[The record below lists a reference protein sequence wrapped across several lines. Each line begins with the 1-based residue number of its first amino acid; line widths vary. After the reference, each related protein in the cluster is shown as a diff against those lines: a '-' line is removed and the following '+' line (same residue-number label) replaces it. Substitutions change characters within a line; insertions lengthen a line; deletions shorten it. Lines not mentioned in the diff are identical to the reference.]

1 MVQDEAVLL
10 QRIVAT
16 GDAGAFSEIVRLYAS
31 SVYSA
36 CMRILGDR
44 EAAADAT
51 QETFFQFLKKAN
63 TIGDSIPAWLHRVAT
78 GKAVDRIRA
87 ESARRRAE
95 GQYAE
100 VKRCEVGKWEDLS
113 PFVDEAL
120 DALDAPSREL
130 LIAYFFEGRALVDIG
145 AVRGLSHPT
154 VSRRVKAAVSQL
166 RAQLRRSGVVVSTVA
181 LGALLSE
188 NAAQAAPAVVLSE
201 LAKMAIAGAELSAPA
216 AIGGLLL
223 AAKAKVIVVAFVMG
237 IGAVGLLT
245 HRHFT
250 RPVENSGPAVAV
262 EPAVIVEKELA
273 DSGTPD
279 VSDPTEVEAEGSNA
293 PAQSIQPNEAQ
304 AAIQTRTPEPAPDQP
319 PNEAQATTQ
328 TRTPESVSAQPPEQE
343 PPQETIQEERTP
355 EFDLSTPH
363 ATATTFIRMI
373 VAADVESV
381 MACMLPDSPYC
392 EAVQMLLQLQPGDFA
407 YDAKLGYLALD
418 PDAEMPI
425 LEENETSDGVDIVW
439 LVTLKTDFNQ
449 KYAGDQF
456 RFGAT
461 MKPVDG
467 QWLIDT
473 ITPDMDD

>member
-10 QRIVAT
+10 QRFVAT
-16 GDAGAFSEIVRLYAS
+16 GDAGAFSEIVRLHAS
-31 SVYSA
+31 LVYSA

-63 TIGDSIPAWLHRVAT
+63 TIADSIPAWLHRVAT

-87 ESARRRAE
+87 ESVRRRAE

-100 VKRCEVGKWEDLS
+100 VKCCEVGKWEDLS

-145 AVRGLSHPT
+145 AGRGLSHQT
-154 VSRRVKAAVSQL
+154 VSRRVTSAVSQL
-166 RAQLRRSGVVVSTVA
+166 RGQLRRSGVVVSTVA
-181 LGALLSE
+181 LGALLGE

-250 RPVENSGPAVAV
+250 RPVENSGTAVVV
-262 EPAVIVEKELA
+262 EPAVVVEKEPA
-273 DSGTPD
+273 NSGTPD
-279 VSDPTEVEAEGSNA
+279 VSNPMAVEAEGSNA
-293 PAQSIQPNEAQ
+293 PAESIK
-304 AAIQTRTPEPAPDQP
+304 

-328 TRTPESVSAQPPEQE
+328 TPTPEPAPDQPLEQE
-343 PPQETIQEERTP
+343 PPQETTQEDQTP
-355 EFDLSTPH
+355 EFDLSTPN
-363 ATATTFIRMI
+363 ATSTTFIKML
-373 VAADVESV
+373 VASDIESV
-381 MACMLPDSPYC
+381 MACMLPGGTHYNRV
-392 EAVQMLLQLQPGDFA
+392 EKFMLMQPGDFN
-407 YDAKLGYLALD
+407 YDQKLCLQALD
-418 PDAEMPI
+418 PDAEMSV
-425 LEENETSDGVDIVW
+425 LEENDTPDGVEIVW
-439 LVTLKTDFNQ
+439 RVTFKTDFNMRG
-449 KYAGDQF
+449 KLIYAGEQG

-461 MKPVDG
+461 VVPVDG
-467 QWLIDT
+467 QWLIDS
-473 ITPDMDD
+473 IIPNMDD